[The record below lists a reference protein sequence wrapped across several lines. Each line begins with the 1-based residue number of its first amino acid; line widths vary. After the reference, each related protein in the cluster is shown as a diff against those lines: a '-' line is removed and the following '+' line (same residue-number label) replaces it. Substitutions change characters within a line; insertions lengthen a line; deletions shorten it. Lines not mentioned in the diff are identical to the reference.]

1 MTDVP
6 HPGPAAAN
14 LAKTDPAKTG
24 PIAILG
30 LGYVGLPL
38 ALALARAGFDVLGLD
53 TDAGMVAALSAGH
66 DPNGEVADASLADTT
81 ARFSAD
87 AADLKGARNFII
99 AVPTPIT
106 DAKTPDL
113 RPILG
118 ACATIAPHLT
128 EGALVVLESTVYP
141 GVTEEVCGPA
151 LEAGS
156 GLSAGTQIKLGY
168 SPERVNPGDAE
179 HSMEN
184 VVKIIAAQDAETL
197 DRLDAIYSPVV
208 KAGLHR
214 ASSIATAEAAKVIE
228 NTQRDLNIALVNEF
242 ALIFNRLGLDT
253 LEVLEAA
260 GTKWNFL
267 PFRPGLVGGHCIGVD
282 PYYLT
287 YKAQQ
292 VGYHPEVILA
302 GRRIND
308 HMGAHVAQSL
318 IKAMLGRGHVVQGA
332 RVLIMG
338 YTFKENCADTR
349 NTRVADILSEL
360 QDYSIQ
366 VDVHEPWV
374 DADVMRAR
382 HGIDTV
388 ANPDQ
393 GAYDAI
399 IVAVGHREFIALGSD
414 GIRGFGKPGALV
426 YDIKGV
432 FGRTGSDLRL

>member
-1 MTDVP
+1 MTDAP
-6 HPGPAAAN
+6 QPAR
-14 LAKTDPAKTG
+14 
-24 PIAILG
+24 IAILG

-38 ALALARAGFDVLGLD
+38 ALALARAGFEVVGLD
-53 TDAGMVAALSAGH
+53 THAATVAALNAGR
-66 DPNGEVADASLADTT
+66 DPNGEVADASLADST
-81 ARFSAD
+81 ARFTHD
-87 AADLKGARNFII
+87 AGDLAGCDTFII

-106 DAKTPDL
+106 DAKAPDL
-113 RPILG
+113 GPVLG

-128 EGALVVLESTVYP
+128 PGALVVLESTVYP

-151 LEAGS
+151 LAAGS
-156 GLSAGTQIKLGY
+156 GLAPGREIKLAY

-184 VVKIIAAQDAETL
+184 VVKIVAAQDAETL
-197 DRLDAIYSPVV
+197 DRVAAIYDPVV

-242 ALIFNRLGLDT
+242 ALIFDRLGLDT

-287 YKAQQ
+287 YRAEQL
-292 VGYHPEVILA
+292 GYHPEVILA

-308 HMGAHVAQSL
+308 GMGAHVAQTL
-318 IKAMLGRGHVVQGA
+318 IKAMLKRDIGVRGA
-332 RVLIMG
+332 RVLILG

-349 NTRVADILSEL
+349 NTRVADIVAEL
-360 QDYSIQ
+360 ADYA
-366 VDVHEPWV
+366 VTAEVHDPWV
-374 DADVMRAR
+374 GVDRLRDS
-382 HGIDTV
+382 HGV
-388 ANPDQ
+388 AATAAPEP
-393 GAYDAI
+393 GSYDAI
-399 IVAVGHREFIALGSD
+399 IVAVGHREFVELGSAA
-414 GIRGFGKPGALV
+414 IRDLGKPGAVV
-426 YDIKGV
+426 YDIKGI
-432 FGRTGSDLRL
+432 FGKSGSDLRL

>member
-1 MTDVP
+1 MTRA
-6 HPGPAAAN
+6 PAQ
-14 LAKTDPAKTG
+14 DR
-24 PIAILG
+24 IAVLG

-38 ALALARAGFDVLGLD
+38 TLGLARAGFNVVGLD
-53 TDAGMVAALSAGH
+53 THAPTIAELQGGH
-66 DPNGEVADASLADTT
+66 DPNGEVADASVQGST
-81 ARFSAD
+81 ARFTHD
-87 AADLKGARNFII
+87 AADLAGCTAFII

-106 DAKTPDL
+106 DAKAPNL
-113 RPILG
+113 GPVLG

-128 EGALVVLESTVYP
+128 PGALVILESTVYP
-141 GVTEEVCGPA
+141 GVTEEICGPA
-151 LEAGS
+151 LAAGS
-156 GLSAGTQIKLGY
+156 GLTPGTEIKLAY

-184 VVKIIAAQDAETL
+184 VIKIIAAQDAETL
-197 DRLDAIYSPVV
+197 DRVEAIYAPVV

-242 ALIFNRLGLDT
+242 ALIFARLGLDT

-287 YKAQQ
+287 YRAEQL
-292 VGYHPEVILA
+292 GYHPEVILA

-308 HMGAHVAQSL
+308 HMGAHVAQTL
-318 IKAMLGRGHVVQGA
+318 IKAMLARDIGVRGA

-349 NTRVADILSEL
+349 NTRVADIVAEL
-360 QDYSIQ
+360 AAYSVAAEIH
-366 VDVHEPWV
+366 DPWV
-374 DADVMRAR
+374 GSRRLRDE
-382 HGIDTV
+382 HGVTPCETPQN
-388 ANPDQ
+388 AEF
-393 GAYDAI
+393 DAI
-399 IVAVGHREFIALGSD
+399 IVAVGHKEFVEMGSDAIRALG
-414 GIRGFGKPGALV
+414 KKGAVL
-426 YDIKGV
+426 YDIKGI
-432 FGRTGSDLRL
+432 FGKTGSDLRL

>member
-1 MTDVP
+1 MLRDATD
-6 HPGPAAAN
+6 
-14 LAKTDPAKTG
+14 TR
-24 PIAILG
+24 IAVLG

-38 ALALARAGFDVLGLD
+38 ALALARNGFDVTGFD
-53 TDAGMVAALSAGH
+53 TSTATVTALREGR
-66 DPNGEVADASLADTT
+66 DPNGEVSDDAVATS
-81 ARFSAD
+81 SATYTHT
-87 AADLKGARNFII
+87 AADLAGCSVFII

-106 DAKTPDL
+106 DAKAPDL
-113 RPILG
+113 NPILN

-128 EGALVVLESTVYP
+128 DGALVILESTVYP

-151 LEAGS
+151 LAAGS
-156 GLSAGTQIKLGY
+156 GLEPGRQIKLAY

-197 DRLDAIYSPVV
+197 TRVEAIYAPVV

-242 ALIFNRLGLDT
+242 SLIFSRLGLDT

-287 YKAQQ
+287 YRAEQL
-292 VGYHPEVILA
+292 GYHPQVILA

-308 HMGAHVAQSL
+308 QMGAHVAQML
-318 IKAMLGRGHVVQGA
+318 VKAMLSRDIGVRGA
-332 RVLIMG
+332 RVLVLG

-349 NTRVADILSEL
+349 NTKVADIVSEL
-360 QDYSIQ
+360 AAYSVG
-366 VDVHEPWV
+366 VDVYDPWV
-374 DADVMRAR
+374 GADRLTSEHRVN
-382 HGIDTV
+382 GIETPEDGV
-388 ANPDQ
+388 
-393 GAYDAI
+393 YDAVV
-399 IVAVGHREFIALGSD
+399 VAVGHKEFVEMGSD
-414 GIRGFGKPGALV
+414 ALRNLGKSGAVLF
-426 YDIKGV
+426 DIKGI
-432 FGRTGSDLRL
+432 FGKSGSDLRL

>member
-1 MTDVP
+1 MLRDATD
-6 HPGPAAAN
+6 
-14 LAKTDPAKTG
+14 TR
-24 PIAILG
+24 IAVLG

-38 ALALARAGFDVLGLD
+38 ALALARNGFDVTGFD
-53 TDAGMVAALSAGH
+53 TSTATVTALREGR
-66 DPNGEVADASLADTT
+66 DPNGEVSDDAVATS
-81 ARFSAD
+81 SATYTHT
-87 AADLKGARNFII
+87 AADLAGCSVFII

-106 DAKTPDL
+106 DAKAPDL
-113 RPILG
+113 NPILN
-118 ACATIAPHLT
+118 ACVTIAPHLT
-128 EGALVVLESTVYP
+128 DGALVILESTVYP

-151 LEAGS
+151 LAAGS
-156 GLSAGTQIKLGY
+156 GLEPGRQIKLAY

-197 DRLDAIYSPVV
+197 TRVDAIYAPVV

-242 ALIFNRLGLDT
+242 SLIFSRLGLDT

-287 YKAQQ
+287 YRAEQL
-292 VGYHPEVILA
+292 GYHPQVILA

-308 HMGAHVAQSL
+308 QMGAHVAQML
-318 IKAMLGRGHVVQGA
+318 VKAMLSRDIGVRGA
-332 RVLIMG
+332 RVLVLG

-349 NTRVADILSEL
+349 NTKVADIVSEL
-360 QDYSIQ
+360 AAYSVS
-366 VDVHEPWV
+366 VDVYDPWV
-374 DADVMRAR
+374 GADRLTSEHLVN
-382 HGIDTV
+382 GIETPEDGV
-388 ANPDQ
+388 
-393 GAYDAI
+393 YDAVV
-399 IVAVGHREFIALGSD
+399 VAVGHKEFVEMGSD
-414 GIRGFGKPGALV
+414 ALRNLGKSGAVLF
-426 YDIKGV
+426 DIKGI
-432 FGRTGSDLRL
+432 FGKSGSDLRL

>member
-1 MTDVP
+1 MPTSPQSNDQ
-6 HPGPAAAN
+6 
-14 LAKTDPAKTG
+14 KDR
-24 PIAILG
+24 IAVLG

-38 ALALARAGFDVLGLD
+38 TLALARAGFDVIGLD
-53 TDAGMVAALSAGH
+53 THAATIDALKGGQ
-66 DPNGEVADASLADTT
+66 DPNGEVSDTSVTNSTTRFTHDAGDLAGCT
-81 ARFSAD
+81 A
-87 AADLKGARNFII
+87 FII

-106 DAKTPDL
+106 DAKATYLGPV
-113 RPILG
+113 LG

-128 EGALVVLESTVYP
+128 PGALVILESTVYP
-141 GVTEEVCGPA
+141 GVTEEICGPA
-151 LEAGS
+151 LAAGS
-156 GLSAGTQIKLGY
+156 GLTPGSQIKLAY

-197 DRLDAIYSPVV
+197 DRVDAIYAPVV

-242 ALIFNRLGLDT
+242 ALIFARLGLDT

-287 YKAQQ
+287 YRAEQL
-292 VGYHPEVILA
+292 GYHPEVILA

-308 HMGAHVAQSL
+308 HMGGHVAQTL
-318 IKAMLGRGHVVQGA
+318 IKSMLAREIGVRGA
-332 RVLIMG
+332 KVLILG

-349 NTRVADILSEL
+349 NTRVADIVSEL
-360 QDYSIQ
+360 TDYSVA
-366 VDVHEPWV
+366 VDVHDPWV
-374 DADVMRAR
+374 GAERLSR
-382 HGIDTV
+382 EHGVNAVEAPQNGD
-388 ANPDQ
+388 
-393 GAYDAI
+393 YDAI
-399 IVAVGHREFIALGSD
+399 IVAVGHRQYVEIGNDAIRAL
-414 GIRGFGKPGALV
+414 GKPGAVL
-426 YDIKGV
+426 YDIKGI
-432 FGRTGSDLRL
+432 FGKSGSDLRL